1 MSFKSPIMILEV
13 KIESVLIHLIKMILD
28 YILTEV
34 GWMNFFE
41 GLNRFFEHSERFES
55 TDGVICFA
63 LTLIYLLVCLSGV
76 MVSILLLVI
85 RPRVWEFFR
94 H

>member
-1 MSFKSPIMILEV
+1 MILEV
-13 KIESVLIHLIKMILD
+13 KIESVLIHLIKMILN

-34 GWMNFFE
+34 GRMNFFE
-41 GLNRFFEHSERFES
+41 GLNGFFEHSERFES

-63 LTLIYLLVCLSGV
+63 STLICLLACLSGV
-76 MVSILLLVI
+76 LGTILLLVI